1 MARIIKPD
9 GTEIEVNPK
18 NGTDFSLEEL
28 QAIVEGYIE
37 PIYFE
42 HGVMVVNEEGFMKNL
57 KPNWKASEMARQ
69 IIVGN
74 VLLCANNQ
82 IK

>member
-1 MARIIKPD
+1 MAKIIRPD
-9 GTEIEVNPK
+9 GTEIEVKPK

-28 QAIVEGYIE
+28 QSIVEGYIE
-37 PIYFE
+37 PIYYE
-42 HGVMVVNEEGFMKNL
+42 HAVMVVNEEGFMKNL
-57 KPNWKASEMARQ
+57 KPNWKATEIAQQ

-74 VLLCANNQ
+74 VLICAYDQ